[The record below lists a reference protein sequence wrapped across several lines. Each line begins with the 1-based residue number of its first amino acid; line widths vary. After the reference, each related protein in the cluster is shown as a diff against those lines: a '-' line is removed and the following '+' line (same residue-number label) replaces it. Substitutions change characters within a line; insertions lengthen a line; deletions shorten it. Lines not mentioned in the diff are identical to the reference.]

1 MMIIM
6 KKRKNKTSWKS
17 GIVIVIVNDM
27 VVKWSREVKY
37 WELNYVF
44 TFTLSN
50 SFTKYYY
57 TEWNGTTTK
66 QQKKKKT
73 LYWLLQKNCVCE
85 LIPWMSWI
93 YK

>member
-66 QQKKKKT
+66 QQKKENFVLTTTKK
-73 LYWLLQKNCVCE
+73 LCLWINPLNE
-85 LIPWMSWI
+85 LNL
-93 YK
+93 